1 MIFNAFPRFSP
12 RPLVLVA
19 ALAAC
24 GSLSGCGSSAPEGEV
39 VGIPSNV
46 LEDARN
52 SDAAYDQA
60 AAEAKH
66 GKKRASSAAKDRQ
79 IPSF

>member
-1 MIFNAFPRFSP
+1 MRFEAFPRLAP
-12 RPLVLVA
+12 RAFAPVAVLIACA
-19 ALAAC
+19 A
-24 GSLSGCGSSAPEGEV
+24 LSGCGSSGAEGQV
-39 VGIPSNV
+39 VAIPSNV

-66 GKKRASSAAKDRQ
+66 GKKRASQAAKDRQ